1 MPTILERYTA
11 AKQAATELHNKAK
24 SEDRAFTDAERTEF
38 DALVTDA
45 TALKAQHERASQDVA
60 ALADLNDLADLA
72 EAPRTSVTR
81 EPSGSWSN
89 RFVASAE
96 YKRLMASYPG
106 GIPNGTQVH
115 MGGVRV
121 GDLSNTLVTDPGFTQ
136 PSVDVVRTPGYTSN
150 LLDAISVVSNSPQ
163 VIKTFTATFTNN
175 AADVA
180 EGALEAGVRAVVDPD
195 HGHAR
200 HGGAL
205 DSGHEPGA
213 VPRVAGARRDR
224 HQPRQRR
231 ADAPRGEGGRCGR
244 RRCRRSGAGV
254 QHRPDGHHPS
264 CDHQGAGRRG
274 DARYRLDRHPPVGRR
289 R

>member
-81 EPSGSWSN
+81 EPSGSWSD

-180 EGALEAGVRAVVDPD
+180 EGALKPESALSWTPTTVTLGTVAHWIPVTNQALSHESLVRDEIDTNLVNGVRMRLVAKVAAAVAAAAGVP
-195 HGHAR
+195 
-200 HGGAL
+200 
-205 DSGHEPGA
+205 
-213 VPRVAGARRDR
+213 
-224 HQPRQRR
+224 
-231 ADAPRGEGGRCGR
+231 
-244 RRCRRSGAGV
+244 GAGV